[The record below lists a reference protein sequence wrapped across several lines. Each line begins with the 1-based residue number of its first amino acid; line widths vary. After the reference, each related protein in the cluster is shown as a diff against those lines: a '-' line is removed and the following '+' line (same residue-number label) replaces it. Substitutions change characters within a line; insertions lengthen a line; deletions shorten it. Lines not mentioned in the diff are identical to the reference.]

1 MQNTLQS
8 KKRLENGLIDGV
20 EYVYLENGR
29 INWLKMIPEEYLYIN
44 QDPKRIARIEKQLS
58 KPISEVQKNEVRD
71 TDLVITLQG
80 LRYLLDLRGYKQSK
94 IKLDYASPEYAAAS
108 CEIAFLP
115 NLEENFEQVF
125 TACAC
130 AHKNN
135 TKSFYQGYLVE
146 AASNR
151 ALCRAVRQFLKI
163 NIVSNEELGAEKD
176 SAPEESGPTEN
187 PMSPRFLLQRIILEK
202 NLTLPANKQITF
214 ANIHEK
220 LIKEGVKGAD
230 GFQSID
236 DIPKDIIFG
245 LIDRI
250 KKIK

>member
-1 MQNTLQS
+1 MSKDLQS

-20 EYVYLENGR
+20 EYIYLENGR

-44 QDPKRIARIEKQLS
+44 LDPRRIARIEKQLS
-58 KPISEVQKNEVRD
+58 KPIAEVQKSEVKD

-80 LRYLLDLRGYKQSK
+80 LRYILDLRGYKQSK
-94 IKLDYASPEYAAAS
+94 IKLDYCSPDYAAAT
-108 CEIAFLP
+108 CEIVFLS
-115 NLEENFEQVF
+115 NLEESFEQTF
-125 TACAC
+125 TASAC

-135 TKSFYQGYLVE
+135 TKSFYQAYLVE

-163 NIVSNEELGAEKD
+163 NIVSNEELGQEKD
-176 SAPEESGPTEN
+176 APIEETTPTDN
-187 PMSPRFLLQRIILEK
+187 PMSPRFLLQRIISEK
-202 NLTLPANKQITF
+202 NSSLPANKQITF
-214 ANIHEK
+214 ESIREK
-220 LIKEGVKGAD
+220 LVKEAVKGAD
-230 GFQSID
+230 QFQSID

-250 KKIK
+250 KKVK

>member
-1 MQNTLQS
+1 MQN
-8 KKRLENGLIDGV
+8 KKRLDNGLIEDV

-44 QDPKRIARIEKQLS
+44 QDPKRISRIEKQLG
-58 KPISEVQKNEVRD
+58 KPISDVQKSEVKD

-80 LRYLLDLRGYKQSK
+80 LRYLLDLRGYKQSR
-94 IKLDYASPEYAAAS
+94 IKLDYASPDYAAAT
-108 CEIAFLP
+108 CEISFLP

-130 AHKNN
+130 AHRNN
-135 TKSFYQGYLVE
+135 TKSFYQAYLVE

-163 NIVSNEELGAEKD
+163 NIVSNEELGMEKEA
-176 SAPEESGPTEN
+176 APEEPVSTEN
-187 PMSPRFLLQRIILEK
+187 PMSPRFLLQRIITEK
-202 NLTLPANKQITF
+202 NSTLPAGKQITF
-214 ANIHEK
+214 SNIREK
-220 LIKEGVKGAD
+220 LIKEEIKGAD